1 MLSNYSSDDLAG
13 ICNVASIQ
21 MDSLCPPVHL
31 CVPQVIVSL
40 VFLGIYYNPTTYLS
54 GMFQVK
60 L

>member
-1 MLSNYSSDDLAG
+1 MILQVYA
-13 ICNVASIQ
+13 
-21 MDSLCPPVHL
+21 MWHDSLCPPVHL